1 MTKIHSHI
9 LGGAVVLSGLFA
21 SELAQAQD
29 APAAPAP
36 AAPPAAE
43 APPPAPPP
51 PPAPAPAPAPEPAPV
66 AAEPPPLPAPAPVPE
81 AAAAAAPAAENP
93 FKVTVGAGLR
103 AGVRI
108 QNPNTRDDDGNL
120 TKLNDQYID
129 ELNAE
134 LRLSGKVTDIIGW
147 TANLTVDGRTRA
159 QANGGPIAFQAQALD
174 LIGQLD
180 FMDEFHVWLGRML
193 TPTDRSNFSGAWFM
207 APWNYSGAL
216 DAYYGPRGT
225 EEVGREVG
233 ATVWGDI
240 GKGKLKYYAMLGDL
254 DSNVG
259 PSGGFAGQSPL
270 LALRAQYAVIGAE
283 PGFYGSSTYY
293 GGQDIVAIGAAFQ
306 YQKDYALSGGV
317 DAMDQPLPN
326 VEDNHVG
333 FNADVLAEVKTG
345 AGTPGIEAAYY
356 HQSGETRLLDD
367 FFYVVPG
374 FTTTEVLPYNGK
386 LNATVRFQMAK
397 AGKDTAAERTT
408 IAVEPSVAYL
418 FKDYFAKLQLTYSFL
433 KSNYADDEIA
443 NEANLFDN
451 KQQFIQLGFQI
462 QQ

>member
-1 MTKIHSHI
+1 MMKFHSHI
-9 LGGAVVLSGLFA
+9 LGGTVVLSGLFA
-21 SELAQAQD
+21 STLAQAQD
-29 APAAPAP
+29 APAAPP
-36 AAPPAAE
+36 
-43 APPPAPPP
+43 APPPAAAAPAPVAAPP
-51 PPAPAPAPAPEPAPV
+51 PPAPAAEPAPPPATV
-66 AAEPPPLPAPAPVPE
+66 AVTTEPPPIPAPAPVPE
-81 AAAAAAPAAENP
+81 TAAAAAPAAENP
-93 FKVTVGAGLR
+93 FKVTVGAGFR

-108 QNPNTRDDDGNL
+108 QNPNTPDDDGNY
-120 TKLNDQYID
+120 TKLNDQFLD

-134 LRLSGKVTDIIGW
+134 LRVSGKVTDIIGW
-147 TANLTVDGRTRA
+147 TANFTVDGRTRA

-174 LIGQLD
+174 IIGQLD

-207 APWNYSGAL
+207 APWNYSGVL

-233 ATVWGDI
+233 GTVWGDI
-240 GKGKLKYYAMLGDL
+240 GKGKFKYYAMVGDL

-270 LALRAQYAVIGAE
+270 FALRAQYAVIGAE

-317 DAMDQPLPN
+317 DPMTGDPLAN
-326 VEDNHVG
+326 IADNHTG
-333 FNADVLAEVKTG
+333 FNADVLAEFKTE

-356 HQSGETRLLDD
+356 HQSGDTRMFDN

-386 LNATVRFQMAK
+386 LNATVRFQYVK
-397 AGKDTAAERTT
+397 AGKDTPADRSVW
-408 IAVEPSVAYL
+408 AVEPSVAYL
-418 FKDYFAKLQLTYSFL
+418 FKDYFAKLQLTYTYM
-433 KSNYADDEIA
+433 KSNIKDDAAADPKA
-443 NEANLFDN
+443 
-451 KQQFIQLGFQI
+451 QFIQLGFQI